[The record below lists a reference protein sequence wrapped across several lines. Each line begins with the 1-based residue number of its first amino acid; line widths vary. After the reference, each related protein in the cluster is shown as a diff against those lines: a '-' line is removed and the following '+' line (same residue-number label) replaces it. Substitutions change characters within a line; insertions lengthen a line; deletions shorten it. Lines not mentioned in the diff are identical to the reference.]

1 MLMINDYLNKNPNV
15 SFENLDLDDSIETK
29 NELINSNYYKLK
41 VDETRI
47 ILVETKQELM
57 TFLDEIISSKKSDLT
72 LNTESLSEFVFVG
85 VDTGT
90 KIHFNFEC

>member
-90 KIHFNFEC
+90 KIYFNFEC